1 MSVEDKTMR
10 TSRILLFSPTAGY
23 AAFSSPELLA
33 QWWGPEGFS
42 NTFEVFE
49 FKAGG
54 QWKFVMHGPDGKSYP
69 NESVFA
75 QLEPG
80 SKIVIEHVCAPL
92 FTLTV
97 KLDALAEG
105 THLSWEQVFAD
116 GATAQAVRH
125 IVEPA
130 NEQNLDRLTRVLT
143 QAKVS

>member
-1 MSVEDKTMR
+1 MSVGAKVMS
-10 TSRILLFSPTAGY
+10 TSRVLPFSPSAIY
-23 AAFSSPELLA
+23 AAFASPDLLA

-75 QLEPG
+75 QLEPD
-80 SKIVIEHVCAPL
+80 SKVVIEHVCAPL

-97 KLDALAEG
+97 KLKPVANG
-105 THLSWEQVFAD
+105 TDLSWEQAFVD
-116 GATAQAVRH
+116 EATAQAVKH
-125 IVEPA
+125 IVQPA
-130 NEQNLDRLTRVLT
+130 NEQNLDRLTRVL
-143 QAKVS
+143 ARSGV